1 LPADGV
7 DPECNFGEHGTALR
21 SVNKEIIL
29 YFSVRIS
36 LLANHLMKIDIGKL
50 LRLLVYF
57 QIYNSYRT
65 GI

>member
-1 LPADGV
+1 M
-7 DPECNFGEHGTALR
+7 DPECNFGEHGIALR

-36 LLANHLMKIDIGKL
+36 LLANHLRKIDIGKL

-57 QIYNSYRT
+57 QICNSYRT